1 MTTSIPLLDLFS
13 LLIETAEAPSHV
25 APLMV
30 FELPAGAPAGTVA
43 DIVAAWR
50 RAAPIPPFNYLPE
63 FPRLGL
69 PRWEVASE
77 IDMRYHVRHFT
88 LPAPGSMDQL
98 RELIE
103 VLHTDRLDRRRPL
116 FQVWVIDG
124 LERGRFAVYQK
135 IHHAIID
142 GVSAIMR
149 VIGSL
154 SEAPS
159 GKLLSPI
166 HALQMGETKA
176 PASVVLADRLALLGG
191 AVMRQAIANKE
202 LVRKLL
208 QQSAATFTAGGA
220 RDSGLFSAPAT
231 RMNTPFGIGRSLA
244 LFSRPLGAMRAVGK
258 AFGGTLNDVAMAIID
273 DAVVHYLDERGEL
286 PVKRMVAGCPV
297 STREKGDTRA
307 GTDATMIFVA
317 LGAPDATPAER
328 LEQIIANTREAKAE
342 LRTLSKEAAKD
353 YALLAIGL
361 SEGIGAVGLRARSA
375 PLANLGISNV
385 PGPRMPLYLGRAK
398 LQSVFPVS
406 MLASGIGLNVTLTST
421 AEEMHFGAVAGA
433 AVMPDLQQLEALCVK
448 ALAALHTA
456 ARSRR
461 RQDAVGGSPPATP
474 SRRRRPTRPARR
486 C

>member
-1 MTTSIPLLDLFS
+1 
-13 LLIETAEAPSHV
+13 
-25 APLMV
+25 
-30 FELPAGAPAGTVA
+30 
-43 DIVAAWR
+43 
-50 RAAPIPPFNYLPE
+50 
-63 FPRLGL
+63 
-69 PRWEVASE
+69 
-77 IDMRYHVRHFT
+77 
-88 LPAPGSMDQL
+88 
-98 RELIE
+98 
-103 VLHTDRLDRRRPL
+103 
-116 FQVWVIDG
+116 
-124 LERGRFAVYQK
+124 
-135 IHHAIID
+135 
-142 GVSAIMR
+142 

-176 PASVVLADRLALLGG
+176 PASVLLADRLALLGS

-202 LVRKLL
+202 LARKLL

-244 LFSRPLGAMRAVGK
+244 LFSLPLGAMRAVGK

-286 PVKRMVAGCPV
+286 PAKRMVAGCPV

-307 GTDATMIFVA
+307 GTDATMIFVP

-328 LEQIIANTREAKAE
+328 LEQIIANTKAAKAE

-385 PGPRMPLYLGRAK
+385 PGPRVPLYLGRAK

-421 AEEMHFGAVAGA
+421 AEEMHFGGVAGA

-448 ALAALHTA
+448 ALAALDKA
-456 ARSRR
+456 ARSR
-461 RQDAVGGSPPATP
+461 QDAIGGPPPATP
-474 SRRRRPTRPARR
+474 SRRRRPRAAS
-486 C
+486 